1 MLDAANDTLQLSGNS
16 KLCFS
21 IAYIKTGGEI
31 MKKLLLLIV
40 TLFALTTVVHAGVNI
55 NTATQAE
62 LETLQGIGPGK
73 AKAIIDYRTKNGAFK
88 SVDDLEKVEGIG
100 PGIIKQLRQDAM
112 VSGASTVSKQD
123 KPAAKP
129 EDKSGK
135 KEDKP
140 TVKQEKKPV
149 AK

>member
-1 MLDAANDTLQLSGNS
+1 
-16 KLCFS
+16 
-21 IAYIKTGGEI
+21 

-40 TLFALTTVVHAGVNI
+40 TLFALATAVHAGVNI

-73 AKAIIDYRTKNGAFK
+73 AKAIINYRNKNGLFK

-112 VSGASTVSKQD
+112 VSGAGTVSKQD

-140 TVKQEKKPV
+140 AAKQEKKPV

>member
-1 MLDAANDTLQLSGNS
+1 
-16 KLCFS
+16 
-21 IAYIKTGGEI
+21 

-40 TLFALTTVVHAGVNI
+40 TLFALATVVHAGVNI

-73 AKAIIDYRTKNGAFK
+73 AKAIIDYRNKNGPFK

-100 PGIIKQLRQDAM
+100 PGIIKQVRQDAM
-112 VSGASTVSKQD
+112 VSGATTVSKQEV
-123 KPAAKP
+123 KP
-129 EDKSGK
+129 GK

-140 TVKQEKKPV
+140 AAKQEKAPA

>member
-1 MLDAANDTLQLSGNS
+1 
-16 KLCFS
+16 
-21 IAYIKTGGEI
+21 

-40 TLFALTTVVHAGVNI
+40 ALFALATAVHAGVNI

-62 LETLQGIGPGK
+62 LQTLQGIGPGK
-73 AKAIIDYRTKNGAFK
+73 AKAIIDYRNKNGLFK

-129 EDKSGK
+129 AEDKSAK

-140 TVKQEKKPV
+140 AAKQEKKPV